1 MPGGIYCKIAMA
13 EEKEKNLMTVEQFN
27 ATINEWAE
35 KVRRA
40 SGSSL
45 QTGTHGTGKLRE
57 SLTPFVDSY
66 DKQSPAYKVAF
77 RFLRY
82 GVFRAYGVGRGYIA
96 VNGTVVR
103 GGHTTTLQQV
113 RDRRLRII
121 ANRAADGL
129 TKTQLRRSKIGG
141 VDDKRAIKRK
151 PLDWI
156 DGHLNGS
163 VGQLADAVQ
172 AYYGDAALRNM
183 LAEFKKTKIVKQ

>member
-1 MPGGIYCKIAMA
+1 MA
-13 EEKEKNLMTVEQFN
+13 EDKEKDLMTVEQFN
-27 ATINEWAE
+27 ATVNDWAE
-35 KVRRA
+35 KIRRA
-40 SGSSL
+40 SSSSL
-45 QTGTHGTGKLRE
+45 QTGTHSTGQLRV
-57 SLTPFVDSY
+57 SLTPFVDKY
-66 DKQSPAYKVAF
+66 NEKSPAYKVAF

-129 TKTQLRRSKIGG
+129 TKTQLRRSKIGD

-183 LAEFKKTKIVKQ
+183 LTEFNKTKIVKQ

>member
-1 MPGGIYCKIAMA
+1 MA

-27 ATINEWAE
+27 ATVNEWAE
-35 KVRRA
+35 KVCRA

-129 TKTQLRRSKIGG
+129 TKTQLRRSKIGD

-163 VGQLADAVQ
+163 VGQLADTVQ
-172 AYYGDAALRNM
+172 VYYGDAALRNM
-183 LAEFKKTKIVKQ
+183 LAEFNKTKIVKS

>member
-1 MPGGIYCKIAMA
+1 MPGGIYWTKAMA

-27 ATINEWAE
+27 ATVNEWAE

-40 SGSSL
+40 SSSSL
-45 QTGTHGTGKLRE
+45 QTGTHGTGQLRE

-129 TKTQLRRSKIGG
+129 TKTQLRRSKIGD
-141 VDDKRAIKRK
+141 VDDIRAIKRK

-183 LAEFKKTKIVKQ
+183 LTEFNKTKIVKQ

>member
-1 MPGGIYCKIAMA
+1 MPGGIYWTKAMA

-27 ATINEWAE
+27 ATVNEWAE

-40 SGSSL
+40 SSSSL
-45 QTGTHGTGKLRE
+45 QTGTHGTGQLRE

-82 GVFRAYGVGRGYIA
+82 GVFRAYGVGRGYIRA
-96 VNGTVVR
+96 GESVVR
-103 GGHTTTLQQV
+103 GGRTTTLKQV
-113 RDRRLRII
+113 RNLRLRLM
-121 ANRAADGL
+121 ADRASEGL
-129 TKTQLRRSKIGG
+129 TKSQQRRSKMA
-141 VDDKRAIKRK
+141 DSADTRAIRRK

-156 DGHLNGS
+156 DGHLDGS

-183 LAEFKKTKIVKQ
+183 LTEFNKNKIVKQ